1 MLMLFCL
8 LSLIFVA
15 SCQEQ
20 IAARP
25 GTIDAGQQPEAY
37 AGQAG
42 ELARN
47 GNLHQGNFVIY
58 CSSSWLVTARD
69 SQIARLEQP
78 GNTVSWLTG
87 LKGSRLAS
95 HDRWLFYSGATAGS
109 STVRKVMPDGS
120 NDVRIS
126 RASCQYLIADSQHL
140 YAILNDSGQVVRF
153 NHDGTGQQIL
163 FEGRATEMIYT
174 QDALYVG
181 GSDETTGLYRVDLQ
195 DGTTRLLLDK
205 RVISL
210 NKAGDSLYYISPDD
224 QHRVNRWQLDNG
236 QENRVTSFA
245 LARPFIIHDG
255 WLYFIDSENQN
266 ALMRLPLLENSA
278 DEAQMEKVV
287 DDAIGRFVLLP
298 DAVFYQRSGS
308 DRIYR
313 VPLPH
318 GPAQRVT

>member
-1 MLMLFCL
+1 MPERRPSGRRGAAAGKVRLKTMGLQPQSSHLTAIAAWIGRTSRRSMLMLFCL

-174 QDALYVG
+174 
-181 GSDETTGLYRVDLQ
+181 
-195 DGTTRLLLDK
+195 
-205 RVISL
+205 
-210 NKAGDSLYYISPDD
+210 
-224 QHRVNRWQLDNG
+224 
-236 QENRVTSFA
+236 
-245 LARPFIIHDG
+245 
-255 WLYFIDSENQN
+255 
-266 ALMRLPLLENSA
+266 
-278 DEAQMEKVV
+278 
-287 DDAIGRFVLLP
+287 
-298 DAVFYQRSGS
+298 
-308 DRIYR
+308 
-313 VPLPH
+313 
-318 GPAQRVT
+318 